1 MFRLFVLLI
10 SSSHPPSPRSHPLT
24 ATVVFCQMCAK
35 KLEPTTPE
43 RDLSSRPTY
52 GHDRGPPVLQSPLQ
66 ARALSPTL
74 VDDELEYWQG
84 LEDGNEFYQNAELE
98 PFLYDAE
105 PAPPP
110 TIIPNRWVQQARS
123 RQGFVAYVVFVGIRT
138 GVFYNWGAASAAIGG
153 DGEPHIHKGYTTIN
167 DAHCAWDNFRLHN
180 ILPVGLTPLAARSRS
195 ATPRSPSYH
204 SSPAREVARSPQA
217 PRMPQAGIPQAHR
230 TPQTPRMPQAGIPQ
244 AHRTPQTP
252 CMPQAGI
259 PQAHRTPQ
267 CSPSA
272 PRMLQSHITPP
283 PYANYDPA
291 LTRPSILAG
300 TPSFH
305 QRHHAHPA
313 PLYPTENVAGGLSYP
328 SSASSSHYFA
338 VFTGTAPGVYHGRQ
352 AAEMGMGR
360 PSAATFRGTAT
371 REEANEMFVGRY
383 MSGHVSRF
391 V

>member
-1 MFRLFVLLI
+1 MFCLFVLLT

-24 ATVVFCQMCAK
+24 ATVVFCRMCAK

-43 RDLSSRPTY
+43 RNLSSRPTY
-52 GHDRGPPVLQSPLQ
+52 GHDRGPPVLQSPFQ

-123 RQGFVAYVVFVGIRT
+123 RQGFVTYIVFVGIRT
-138 GVFYNWGAASAAIGG
+138 GFFYNWGASSAAIRG
-153 DGEPHIHKGYTTIN
+153 DGEPHVHKGYTTIN
-167 DAHCAWDNFRLHN
+167 NAHCAWDNFRLHN
-180 ILPVGLTPLAARSRS
+180 ILLVGLTPLAA
-195 ATPRSPSYH
+195 
-204 SSPAREVARSPQA
+204 
-217 PRMPQAGIPQAHR
+217 
-230 TPQTPRMPQAGIPQ
+230 PQTPRMPQAGIPQ
-244 AHRTPQTP
+244 AHRTPQ
-252 CMPQAGI
+252 
-259 PQAHRTPQ
+259 R
-267 CSPSA
+267 SPSA

-313 PLYPTENVAGGLSYP
+313 PLYPTVNVAGGLSYP

-338 VFTGTAPGVYHGRQ
+338 VFTGTAPGVYHGYQ
-352 AAEMGMGR
+352 AAEMGMAHR
-360 PSAATFRGTAT
+360 QATL
-371 REEANEMFVGRY
+371 
-383 MSGHVSRF
+383 
-391 V
+391 